1 VTAWLDH
8 EIENRERNVKR
19 PKLVSDWDA
28 GAVDKP
34 RTARA
39 AEVVLQ
45 ALVEH
50 YDEYRDYNTTTTQ
63 SDYGE
68 NIHILLDMLRLK
80 VRYDRL
86 AWKMRPLA
94 LAHEALCQRGYD
106 ELAAHWRSMIAE
118 RTLDLA
124 DELLNELNERETRYG
139 VKLRTVR
146 DRLEERF
153 TRPLEIDRAAA
164 QVAPAAAA
172 ARSGLTEDN
181 PAFARLR
188 TAIEPLEAIVSGVG
202 LDVPTWVRRLEEALR
217 HTRDRTA
224 EQPPAPPANLT
235 YEELERQLDEWD
247 KGLGE

>member
-1 VTAWLDH
+1 
-8 EIENRERNVKR
+8 
-19 PKLVSDWDA
+19 
-28 GAVDKP
+28 
-34 RTARA
+34 
-39 AEVVLQ
+39 VVLQ

-80 VRYDRL
+80 VRYDRE

-106 ELAAHWRSMIAE
+106 TLAALWRTRIAE
-118 RTLDLA
+118 RTMELA

-164 QVAPAAAA
+164 QVPAAAEA
-172 ARSGLTEDN
+172 ARAGLTEDN
-181 PAFARLR
+181 PAFARLH
-188 TAIEPLEAIVSGVG
+188 TAIEPLEAIISGVG
-202 LDVPTWVRRLEEALR
+202 LDVPTWVRRLEDALR
-217 HTRDRTA
+217 QTRDRTA
-224 EQPPAPPANLT
+224 DPPPAPPAGLT
-235 YEELERQLDEWD
+235 FEELERQMDEWD
-247 KGLGE
+247 RGLGE